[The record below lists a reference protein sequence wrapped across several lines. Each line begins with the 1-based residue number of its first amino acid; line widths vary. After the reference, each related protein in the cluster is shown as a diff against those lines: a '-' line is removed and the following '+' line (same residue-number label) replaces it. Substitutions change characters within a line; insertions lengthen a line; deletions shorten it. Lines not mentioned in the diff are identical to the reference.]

1 LGSVAKNFLF
11 FTFRQRV
18 ARPRFCQRKIKEP
31 AHRIA
36 TREIPF
42 SLEHPTKSVEAAP
55 MEGATAPSEDSG
67 MIDLKA
73 LAAKAE
79 SIRSPA
85 LSEVGESAVP
95 VEAAPAQ
102 FAAPLGGYA
111 PVDSEAAPKN
121 MLPLFLGAGAG
132 IVLLLVAG
140 IAIGLKVGSRVAPA
154 PVTTAIASAIP
165 VPTVVATAEPSAAPS
180 AGVTSEPSESA
191 APEAATTPK
200 RRRHGGGAAHKLPAA
215 GGGAGATAGDGA
227 GASGATAATRAAGA
241 GETQTAA
248 SPKKGDCGCKGDLT
262 CMMKC
267 STH

>member
-1 LGSVAKNFLF
+1 MAP
-11 FTFRQRV
+11 Q
-18 ARPRFCQRKIKEP
+18 
-31 AHRIA
+31 
-36 TREIPF
+36 EIPF

-85 LSEVGESAVP
+85 PTEVGESAAP
-95 VEAAPAQ
+95 VGAAPAQ

-121 MLPLFLGAGAG
+121 RLPLFLGAGAG

-140 IAIGLKVGSRVAPA
+140 IAIGLKVGSRGAPA
-154 PVTTAIASAIP
+154 PVTTAIASAIQ

-180 AGVTSEPSESA
+180 ASVTAEPSESA
-191 APEAATTPK
+191 APEVATTPK
-200 RRRHGGGAAHKLPAA
+200 RRRHGGGAAHKPPAA
-215 GGGAGATAGDGA
+215 GGGAGAGATAGDGA
-227 GASGATAATRAAGA
+227 GASGAAAATRAAGA

-267 STH
+267 SAH